1 MSKSETLKAK
11 EKELIK
17 MKEYE
22 VVRKSD
28 NETIDIV
35 FGYSKADAFKRS
47 GYDPESYS
55 LVGGWYAD

>member
-1 MSKSETLKAK
+1 
-11 EKELIK
+11 

-22 VVRKSD
+22 VIRKSD
-28 NETIDIV
+28 NKTIDIV
-35 FGYSKADAFKRS
+35 FGYNQADAFKRS

>member
-1 MSKSETLKAK
+1 
-11 EKELIK
+11 

-47 GYDPESYS
+47 GYESESYD
-55 LVGGWYAD
+55 LVGGWYA

>member
-1 MSKSETLKAK
+1 
-11 EKELIK
+11 

-47 GYDPESYS
+47 GYDPRVIALSAAGMPTDRNTNTKENYQ
-55 LVGGWYAD
+55 

>member
-1 MSKSETLKAK
+1 
-11 EKELIK
+11 

-22 VVRKSD
+22 VIRKSD

-47 GYDPESYS
+47 EYNSESYD
-55 LVGGWYAD
+55 LVGGWYA

>member
-11 EKELIK
+11 KGAKK

-22 VVRKSD
+22 VIRKSD

-47 GYDPESYS
+47 GYNSESYD
-55 LVGGWYAD
+55 LVGGWYA